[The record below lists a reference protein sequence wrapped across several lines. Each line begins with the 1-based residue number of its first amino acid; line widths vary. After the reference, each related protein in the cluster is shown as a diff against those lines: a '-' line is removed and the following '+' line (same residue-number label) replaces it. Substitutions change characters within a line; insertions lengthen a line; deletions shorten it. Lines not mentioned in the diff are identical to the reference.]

1 VTGDDNRHVASAVD
15 LAAEVEDL
23 ALGKLIETQGRLI
36 EDNQFGFGYE
46 RKGQV
51 GAHLLSKAQFT
62 GGNTPDVVQAK
73 HLGECA
79 EASFVLRARQVPHY
93 PFPVETGGDR
103 VIPSQFGTLPEAD
116 ADA

>member
-1 VTGDDNRHVASAVD
+1 
-15 LAAEVEDL
+15 
-23 ALGKLIETQGRLI
+23 
-36 EDNQFGFGYE
+36 
-46 RKGQV
+46 
-51 GAHLLSKAQFT
+51 
-62 GGNTPDVVQAK
+62 VQAK